1 MRRSAIQ
8 GEGRAGCIFWLL
20 LALVFGVIA
29 FQTIPIKIA
38 TMQLEDFMKEMAM
51 TQPGR
56 SQHWF
61 ERRISER
68 AVELD
73 LEIPK
78 DQIRV
83 KKYPERVIMDVQF
96 VEVIDIFGYEYNWN
110 VKIYLDRDLFF
121 F

>member
-1 MRRSAIQ
+1 MRRPANQ

-20 LALVFGVIA
+20 LALLFGIVA
-29 FQTIPIKIA
+29 FQTIPVKIA
-38 TMQLEDFMKEMAM
+38 TMQLEDFMKELAM
-51 TQPGR
+51 TQARQP
-56 SQHWF
+56 QHWF

-68 AVELD
+68 AVELG

-83 KKYPERVIMDVQF
+83 KKYPERVIMK
-96 VEVIDIFGYEYNWN
+96 VEFIKVIDVLGYEHPW
-110 VKIYLDRDLFF
+110 KIKLHLDRDLFF